1 MNFVDLL
8 LLASLA
14 IVAVI
19 GWRSGLIAT
28 AMGFAGF
35 LLGALAGA
43 MGTPALLADRE
54 LPLLLNTLLVLLAM
68 VVLGVLGHAVFSWAG
83 RRVREAISF
92 TPVRVLDSLG
102 GLAVSALA
110 FLAAAWLLLSVVATL
125 PVNPAAQV
133 RDSRSYTTLER
144 YMSGPTDGL
153 LDQVRGVLASL
164 ELPQIPFNEALL
176 PPVAD
181 PSELRVAAAAKE
193 VANQSV
199 LSVAASSPRCS
210 RRSSG
215 SAVVLGPELVA
226 TNAHVVTGAQDVTVT
241 AAGSRNKRAAVPIY
255 LDRNTDIAILRV
267 PGLAAPAPVWVDR
280 AARGV
285 EAVVA
290 GYPLGGPLRTRP
302 ALVRGMATVP
312 GDDGGPSR
320 EVYVFRGRV
329 QPGNSGGGLLDSRG
343 RVIGLVFANAQD
355 DEETGFALTA
365 EMVRDAQEA
374 AAGRQRPVTTG
385 KCPA

>member
-8 LLASLA
+8 LLAALV

-28 AMGFAGF
+28 ALGFAGF

-43 MGTPALLADRE
+43 VGTPALLADRD
-54 LPLLLNTLLVLLAM
+54 LPLIVNTLLVLAAM
-68 VVLGVLGHAVFSWAG
+68 VVLGVLGHALFSWAG
-83 RRVREAISF
+83 RQVREAIPLR
-92 TPVRVLDSLG
+92 PVRTLDSLG
-102 GLAVSALA
+102 GLAVSAIA
-110 FLAAAWLLLSVVATL
+110 FLGAAWLLLSVLATL
-125 PVNPAAQV
+125 PVNPAGMV
-133 RDSRSYTTLER
+133 RDSRSYTALER

-181 PSELRVAAAAKE
+181 PADQKVPSAAKQ
-193 VANQSV
+193 VASQSV
-199 LSVAASSPRCS
+199 LSVAASSPQCS

-215 SAVVLGPELVA
+215 SAVVLGENLVA
-226 TNAHVVTGAQDVTVT
+226 TNAHVVTGSQDVTVSS
-241 AAGSRNKRAAVPIY
+241 AGSRGRMVAVPVY

-267 PGLAAPAPVWVDR
+267 PALDAPVPDWVER
-280 AARGV
+280 ASRGT

-312 GDDGGPSR
+312 GDDGGASR

-329 QPGNSGGGLLDSRG
+329 QPGNSGGALLDSKG
-343 RVIGLVFANAQD
+343 RVVGLVFANAQD
-355 DEETGFALTA
+355 DEDTGFALPA
-365 EMVRDAQEA
+365 EVVRQAQEA
-374 AAGRQRPVTTG
+374 AAGRVRPVNTG
-385 KCPA
+385 KCP